1 MASHRG
7 LGGHLAAVEGLEAVA
22 LRVAVGVAGSLE
34 RVAVEMKRLGVE
46 VLWRKQLWS
55 WGGGA
60 VVEVLWRRRL
70 WDLVEGRRLLLPASP
85 AVKATGLVPCQLPSE
100 QGCEVEG
107 GSWEVWV
114 GVEGWVERVAGW
126 LQKTEDLL
134 VWLVEGLLEVAWR
147 QLLAK
152 ELPEKGIAEGEG
164 REVGWWYLRSLCSCF
179 LSGG

>member
-22 LRVAVGVAGSLE
+22 LRVAG
-34 RVAVEMKRLGVE
+34 EMKRLGVE

-70 WDLVEGRRLLLPASP
+70 WDLVEGRMLLLPAP

-107 GSWEVWV
+107 GSWGVWV

-134 VWLVEGLLEVAWR
+134 VWLVEGLLEVVWR